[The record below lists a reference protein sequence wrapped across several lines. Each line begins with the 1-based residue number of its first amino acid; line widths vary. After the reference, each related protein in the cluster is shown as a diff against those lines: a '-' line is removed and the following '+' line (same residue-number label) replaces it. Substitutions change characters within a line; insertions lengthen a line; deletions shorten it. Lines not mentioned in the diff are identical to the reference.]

1 MCRLKLISKRNSAIV
16 SDRQVKLGD
25 KEFNLLDKP
34 YYVVE
39 SSEENRV
46 VYTFHYMDKG
56 EQQRKVSDDYFAL
69 FYGVLT
75 GRIYTLI
82 VKSPQG
88 SHVSNEHWETFRR
101 EILQTGFDFDLAK
114 SNLRLGFGVIK
125 KLYFLQYEVVE

>member
-16 SDRQVKLGD
+16 NDRQVKLGD

-39 SSEENRV
+39 SSEESRV

-56 EQQRKVSDDYFAL
+56 EEQREVSDDYFAIS
-69 FYGVLT
+69 YGVLT

-82 VKSPQG
+82 VKYPG
-88 SHVSNEHWETFRR
+88 EVHVSNEHWEAFRR
-101 EILQTGFDFDLAK
+101 EILQTGFDTDLAK
-114 SNLRLGFGVIK
+114 FNLRLGFGVIK
-125 KLYFLQYEVVE
+125 KLYQEQYEVVD

>member
-16 SDRQVKLGD
+16 NDRQVKLGD

-56 EQQRKVSDDYFAL
+56 EEQRKVSDDYFAL

-101 EILQTGFDFDLAK
+101 EILQTGFDSDLAK

>member
-16 SDRQVKLGD
+16 NDRQVKLGD

-56 EQQRKVSDDYFAL
+56 EEQREVFDDYLAL
-69 FYGVLT
+69 AYGVLT

-82 VKSPQG
+82 VKSLQG
-88 SHVSNEHWETFRR
+88 SHVSNVHWEAFRR
-101 EILQTGFDFDLAK
+101 EILQISFDSDLAK
-114 SNLRLGFGVIK
+114 SNLKLGFSVIK
-125 KLYFLQYEVVE
+125 RLYFSQHEVVG

>member
-16 SDRQVKLGD
+16 NDRQVKLGD

-39 SSEENRV
+39 SSEESRV

-56 EQQRKVSDDYFAL
+56 EEQREVSDDYFAL
-69 FYGVLT
+69 AYGVLT

-88 SHVSNEHWETFRR
+88 SHVSNEQWETFRR
-101 EILQTGFDFDLAK
+101 EILQTGFDTDLAK